1 MASTT
6 QTQDQVSLKLRKNK
20 ATNNVLFTK
29 SGKILNPTLTKTRS
43 RNNKN
48 KTCRDN
54 SRSAQIRC
62 SFFKKGI

>member
-20 ATNNVLFTK
+20 ATNKVLFTK
-29 SGKILNPTLTKTRS
+29 SGKIFNPTLTKTTS

-48 KTCRDN
+48 KTCWDN
-54 SRSAQIRC
+54 SRYAQIRC
-62 SFFKKGI
+62 SFFKKGR